1 MEKRK
6 DSFILYEEYYEP
18 IKMLS
23 TTDKGLLLTA
33 LYEYHMTGKVIELPQ
48 MARVIFQFIKQRMD
62 YNQSRYKEICEAR
75 SAAGAQGGR
84 PKKQE
89 VIEETEC
96 LDEKA
101 KKANGFL
108 EKQNKQKKAKEAILD
123 MDMDNN
129 NPPMSPLNVDNF
141 VDNSSQKEVKEG
153 KGEEKVYIGED
164 YHVAWDTN
172 FTVELRSLS
181 EGQIGEIDY
190 WLKKH
195 FLGEEIPLHVI
206 RNALITKAQRESQ
219 QASNF

>member
-1 MEKRK
+1 MEKKK

-18 IKMLS
+18 IKLLS

-33 LYEYHMTGKVIELPQ
+33 LYEYHMTGNIIELPS
-48 MARVIFQFIKQRMD
+48 AAKILFQFIRQRMD
-62 YNQSRYKEICEAR
+62 YNQEKYKEVCER
-75 SAAGAQGGR
+75 NRENGSKGGR
-84 PKKQE
+84 PSNVEK
-89 VIEETEC
+89 EETQKTQSVFSDTTKSKC
-96 LDEKA
+96 LFSKP
-101 KKANGFL
+101 KKA
-108 EKQNKQKKAKEAILD
+108 D
-123 MDMDNN
+123 MDMDKDMDIY
-129 NPPMSPLNVDNF
+129 NPPCSFPPNVDKF
-141 VDNSSQKEVKEG
+141 VDNSSKKDG
-153 KGEEKVYIGED
+153 RKEEKIYIGED